1 MVPKEVNI
9 CFRGK
14 TFRKVKWI
22 PGNNSAWFSGNDNL
36 KGTHT
41 VGIEGDDEREWAIDF
56 SSMTFDN
63 FLFASGDFFNWIWT
77 SDAFLNKDASG
88 TPQMYGTSDGYKS
101 FDVLQSSLNAQAHQ
115 LSYFKFNN
123 AAHPYVRTTGD
134 DADALYLDNSVKYAP
149 SLPGF
154 QSHGGMGVYI
164 QTADSCASDVPV
176 KFFEHPN
183 TSSALVDTC
192 THKHDY
198 STIKTDVDACKALD
212 AQACSGTNKCRIQEA
227 TEKVF
232 EGRTWN
238 LVKWLP
244 ASSTN
249 WFSTNDN
256 LAGTA
261 VVGSYG
267 NRS

>member
-1 MVPKEVNI
+1 MFMHDDYYQIMDKAFLNINPTTGIPTVTATNPMQRDILKSTNNASPSNTNVYFRSEIPTDPDIRDDQNKVVYLEDGINRSGYPAGAYAVWVEKVVPKEVKI

-149 SLPGF
+149 
-154 QSHGGMGVYI
+154 
-164 QTADSCASDVPV
+164 
-176 KFFEHPN
+176 
-183 TSSALVDTC
+183 
-192 THKHDY
+192 
-198 STIKTDVDACKALD
+198 
-212 AQACSGTNKCRIQEA
+212 
-227 TEKVF
+227 
-232 EGRTWN
+232 
-238 LVKWLP
+238 
-244 ASSTN
+244 
-249 WFSTNDN
+249 
-256 LAGTA
+256 
-261 VVGSYG
+261 
-267 NRS
+267 